1 MDTIKVK
8 INNNIYSYE
17 KGIKLESIASLGN
30 ETNAVQESKEVD
42 SKAVTMKLNEYD
54 ISVAKQAME
63 KGYNIFSINVH
74 ISENTLLKSAR
85 AFLIVKDLEEVGEII
100 KSEPATEAIE
110 NEEFEND
117 KTGEKVQGL
126 TIIVDGKLK
135 QVMDIII
142 EKDENYNNY
151 TDIVRDSL
159 FNGINNIINK

>member
-1 MDTIKVK
+1 MDGDMMNNENVVTI
-8 INNNIYSYE
+8 
-17 KGIKLESIASLGN
+17 L
-30 ETNAVQESKEVD
+30 
-42 SKAVTMKLNEYD
+42 
-54 ISVAKQAME
+54 
-63 KGYNIFSINVH
+63 
-74 ISENTLLKSAR
+74 
-85 AFLIVKDLEEVGEII
+85 
-100 KSEPATEAIE
+100 

-159 FNGINNIINK
+159 FNGINK

>member
-1 MDTIKVK
+1 MDGDMMNNENVVTI
-8 INNNIYSYE
+8 
-17 KGIKLESIASLGN
+17 L
-30 ETNAVQESKEVD
+30 
-42 SKAVTMKLNEYD
+42 
-54 ISVAKQAME
+54 
-63 KGYNIFSINVH
+63 
-74 ISENTLLKSAR
+74 
-85 AFLIVKDLEEVGEII
+85 
-100 KSEPATEAIE
+100 

>member
-1 MDTIKVK
+1 MMNNENVVTI
-8 INNNIYSYE
+8 
-17 KGIKLESIASLGN
+17 L
-30 ETNAVQESKEVD
+30 
-42 SKAVTMKLNEYD
+42 
-54 ISVAKQAME
+54 
-63 KGYNIFSINVH
+63 
-74 ISENTLLKSAR
+74 
-85 AFLIVKDLEEVGEII
+85 
-100 KSEPATEAIE
+100 

>member
-1 MDTIKVK
+1 MDGDIMNNENVVTI
-8 INNNIYSYE
+8 
-17 KGIKLESIASLGN
+17 L
-30 ETNAVQESKEVD
+30 
-42 SKAVTMKLNEYD
+42 
-54 ISVAKQAME
+54 
-63 KGYNIFSINVH
+63 
-74 ISENTLLKSAR
+74 
-85 AFLIVKDLEEVGEII
+85 
-100 KSEPATEAIE
+100 

-159 FNGINNIINK
+159 FNGINDIINKINE

>member
-1 MDTIKVK
+1 MDGDIMNNENVVTI
-8 INNNIYSYE
+8 
-17 KGIKLESIASLGN
+17 L
-30 ETNAVQESKEVD
+30 
-42 SKAVTMKLNEYD
+42 
-54 ISVAKQAME
+54 
-63 KGYNIFSINVH
+63 
-74 ISENTLLKSAR
+74 
-85 AFLIVKDLEEVGEII
+85 
-100 KSEPATEAIE
+100 

-159 FNGINNIINK
+159 FNGINNIINKINE